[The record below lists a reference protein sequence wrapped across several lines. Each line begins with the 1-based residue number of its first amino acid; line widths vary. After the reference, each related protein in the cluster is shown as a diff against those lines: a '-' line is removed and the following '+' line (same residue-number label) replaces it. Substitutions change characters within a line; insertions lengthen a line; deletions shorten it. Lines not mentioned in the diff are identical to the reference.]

1 MVRQNRQPNAI
12 VAARVKSRETKNAR
26 FPSARSNRGTA
37 LFARF
42 FNLVFPACDLCLIR
56 RRTVARTVLREG
68 WGRLNFERLARAL
81 KAAFAA
87 INAMTTELYYQ
98 VTVMQAVVPANGG
111 TTVCT
116 DAVNDGHVV
125 CTPAATIASHT
136 FTFPSN
142 ANSRIGQ
149 KLTISTSA
157 EITAVTFSG
166 SGLTITEDVTG
177 LAAGAAITFQK
188 VAASTWRRI
197 G

>member
-1 MVRQNRQPNAI
+1 M
-12 VAARVKSRETKNAR
+12 SREVLK
-26 FPSARSNRGTA
+26 SA
-37 LFARF
+37 
-42 FNLVFPACDLCLIR
+42 
-56 RRTVARTVLREG
+56 
-68 WGRLNFERLARAL
+68 WGRLNFGSLSRAL
-81 KAAFAA
+81 DVAFTAL
-87 INAMTTELYYQ
+87 NAMTLELYYQ
-98 VTVMQAVVPANGG
+98 VTVMQAVVPTNGG

-116 DAVNDGHVV
+116 DAVNDAHVV
-125 CTPAATIASHT
+125 CTPAATIAAHT

-177 LAAGAAITFQK
+177 LGAGAAITFQK
-188 VAASTWRRI
+188 VAANSWRRI

>member
-1 MVRQNRQPNAI
+1 M
-12 VAARVKSRETKNAR
+12 
-26 FPSARSNRGTA
+26 
-37 LFARF
+37 
-42 FNLVFPACDLCLIR
+42 
-56 RRTVARTVLREG
+56 ARTVLKTA
-68 WGRLNFERLARAL
+68 WQRLNFGSLHRAL
-81 KAAFAA
+81 NAAFAFL
-87 INAMTTELYYQ
+87 NEMTLELYYQ
-98 VTVMQAVVPANGG
+98 VTVMQAVVPTNGG

-116 DAVNDGHVV
+116 DAVNDAHVV
-125 CTPAATIASHT
+125 CTPEATIASHT
-136 FTFPSN
+136 FTFPTN

-166 SGLTITEDVTG
+166 SGLTVTEDVTG

>member
-1 MVRQNRQPNAI
+1 M
-12 VAARVKSRETKNAR
+12 
-26 FPSARSNRGTA
+26 
-37 LFARF
+37 
-42 FNLVFPACDLCLIR
+42 
-56 RRTVARTVLREG
+56 ARTVLKTA
-68 WGRLNFERLARAL
+68 WQRLNFGMLHRAL
-81 KAAFAA
+81 NAAFASL
-87 INAMTTELYYQ
+87 NDMTLDLYYQ
-98 VTVMQAVVPANGG
+98 VTVMQAVVPTNGG

-116 DAVNDGHVV
+116 DAVNDAHVV
-125 CTPAATIASHT
+125 CTPAATIAAHT

-177 LAAGAAITFQK
+177 LGAGAAITFQK
-188 VAASTWRRI
+188 VAANSWRRI